1 MTLLIKLTDI
11 NKTYDIGKKSV
22 SVLKNLCLSINQG
35 DFISLVGSSGSGK
48 TTLLNII
55 GCLDQQNSGDYL
67 FENDKLSQRDDAQR
81 SWFRSSMLGFIFQ
94 QFNLITYY
102 TALDNVE
109 LALTYQG
116 VSKLERHYRALQM
129 LEKVGLID
137 RAYHLPS
144 ELSGGERQ
152 RVAIARALV
161 TNPKIILA
169 DEPTGNLD
177 SVTSQLI
184 MDLLSSIH
192 NEGKTIVLVTHDMTI
207 AAQAKRIVRMKDGL
221 IVEDIRQ

>member
-81 SWFRSSMLGFIFQ
+81 SWFRSLMLGFIFQ

-116 VSKLERHYRALQM
+116 VSKSERHYRALQM

-207 AAQAKRIVRMKDGL
+207 AAQAKRIIQMKDGQ